1 MSIAVGEAAPAF
13 SLPAVGG
20 GEASLEALADRPA
33 VAVVFSCNHCPYVLA
48 WEDRLNDLARE
59 YAPRGLS
66 VVAVCANDAK
76 KYPVDSFPEMER
88 HAAEKGFVFA
98 YAQDASQEVAR
109 AYGATR
115 TPEVFL
121 LDGERRVAYHGAIDD
136 STDPEAVRSRYLRD
150 ALDALLEGGPAPVA
164 DTPPVGCTIKWR

>member
-1 MSIAVGEAAPAF
+1 MIGVGDVAPPFA
-13 SLPAVGG
+13 LPAVGG
-20 GEASLEALADRPA
+20 GEASLEALGDRPA

-48 WEDRLNDLARE
+48 WEDRLNDIARE

-66 VVAVCANDAK
+66 VVAICANDAT
-76 KYPVDSFPEMER
+76 KYPADSFPEMER

-98 YAQDASQEVAR
+98 YAQDQSQEVAR

-121 LDGERRVAYHGAIDD
+121 LDGDRRLVYHGAIDD
-136 STDPEAVRSRYLRD
+136 SRDPDAVRSPYLRD
-150 ALDALLEGGPAPVA
+150 ALEALLDGGAAPVA
-164 DTPPVGCTIKWR
+164 DTAPVGCTIKWR